1 MYYSVQF
8 SPDSDSALP
17 DSFLTGLVTSYP
29 GKFDVGARAEV
40 ITKQAYP
47 WKDFNCVL
55 RTEERPLKTHGHI
68 QIVTV
73 E

>member
-1 MYYSVQF
+1 MW
-8 SPDSDSALP
+8 
-17 DSFLTGLVTSYP
+17 G
-29 GKFDVGARAEV
+29 GARAEV

-55 RTEERPLKTHGHI
+55 CTEERPLKTHGHI

-73 E
+73 EQSKDKVDGVRINTIVHTCGTR